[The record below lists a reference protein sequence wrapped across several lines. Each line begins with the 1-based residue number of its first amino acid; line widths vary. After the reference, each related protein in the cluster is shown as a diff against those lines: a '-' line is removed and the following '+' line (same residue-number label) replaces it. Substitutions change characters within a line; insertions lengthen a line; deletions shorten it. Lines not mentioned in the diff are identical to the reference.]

1 MFLPWKGELL
11 LQRLQFGDWIIDIDK
26 ESTRKYYENIIV
38 SSECQ
43 CLYCKNYR
51 EVCNILTSQ
60 VIDFFDNL
68 GIIPQREG
76 EFAEVTIDDKNHMY
90 TGFYHLAGNIIQGP
104 TNVAQNWRNI
114 NLIVIDNFKFGF
126 SQEAKMVP
134 RNFPKPVIQLEF
146 ETTLPWLLNEN
157 P

>member
-1 MFLPWKGELL
+1 M
-11 LQRLQFGDWIIDIDK
+11 QRLQFVDWIVDVDK
-26 ESTRKYYENIIV
+26 EITRKYYESILV

-51 EVCNILTSQ
+51 EACNTFTSQ
-60 VIDFFDNL
+60 VKIFFDNL

-90 TGFYHLAGNIIQGP
+90 TGFYHLVGDILQGP
-104 TNVAQNWRNI
+104 INVMQNWRNV
-114 NLIVIDNFKFGF
+114 NLIEIDNFKFAF
-126 SQEAKMVP
+126 SRKVQMAP
-134 RNFPKPVIQLEF
+134 QNFPKPVIQLEF
-146 ETTLPWLLNEN
+146 ETTLPWLLREK